1 MGRER
6 EKPWQ
11 LPRSF
16 LGEKWFGVLFD
27 TYTPPTLS
35 FIHFHSSFILGLSY
49 FIWNFIIKNIPCFLY
64 NF

>member
-16 LGEKWFGVLFD
+16 VGEKWFGVFD
-27 TYTPPTLS
+27 TYTSTLS
-35 FIHFHSSFILGLSY
+35 FIHFFHSSFILFYCIGNLIFS
-49 FIWNFIIKNIPCFLY
+49 FIS
-64 NF
+64 